1 MWGAINVM
9 QEKKNSLLRN
19 RIGILLPVLLL
30 CFGLLAGCGK
40 KAQKTVKNESEQGV
54 TPTVTVPATP
64 TPSPTPAIPF
74 FKTAYETA
82 GRDDV
87 YRVPVSELEENNM
100 IMNTYCAGD
109 YVLLWLVPIDVY
121 GTEKTCYTLVLLKP
135 SVNGGKYVVN
145 VDYSITEPS
154 LLKDGTVVAEEPD
167 TGRIHVYDNTL
178 KEVKTFEPAES
189 KTTLIGVSE
198 DGILWKADKDNAKL
212 LATDLNGRSVG
223 EYAYD
228 SKYLITR
235 YLGSSNG
242 GKCFLAVTSGATDF
256 RYLYITEDG
265 KTVYREENENA
276 LGAGWIA
283 DGFVPYTAPLITT
296 ASATWFFHAPGYLRE
311 AIAFPKSAGQEEK
324 NFFQDRM
331 FCSCSYRRIDEN
343 TCYID
348 YHLYDTEART
358 VSGVLSDE
366 DITDTIYLSAKGTVG
381 NGIVVFCSTKK
392 AGGTELLLW
401 DTGEKASP
409 IIGFCDFLE
418 DDPAVSLSTLLKE
431 AEQNNIRITP
441 DRMDDDGTN
450 EALGDIMAEMELINT
465 FLITAKTN
473 PEVLKTKSGNAVQPE
488 NGSNNDGSRYTFNP
502 HVFSTFYL
510 KEHGTDRRDVFYRY
524 VDALRAGAD
533 GFECPNE
540 GYANWSSG
548 KFANM
553 FFPVAGLYADAEYV
567 GNGWA
572 NITYK
577 IPKEEFLEK
586 ERDFEERV
594 VAILNDV
601 LEDDYS
607 EFEKALALYEFLT
620 EYTVYDYDMME
631 HNEEWADRQSSYRV
645 LTEKRGICGEIAI
658 LYQYLAL
665 QCGVDMDE
673 CVGMP
678 VDYNNDMHAWD
689 YIKLDGKGYLIDA
702 TWGMTAKRT
711 PDLTYFLFTDEL
723 REKRDGFR
731 TDSVDVG
738 FNGLYGARKV
748 YSFEAVDKRY
758 SALWEGTFVAFDE
771 NEKCIFY
778 RDQYGEMHRFD
789 YGEAS

>member
-1 MWGAINVM
+1 MWGARCVM
-9 QEKKNSLLRN
+9 QKKKNSMLRN
-19 RIGILLPVLLL
+19 RIGILMPVLLL

-40 KAQKTVKNESEQGV
+40 KAQKTIQSGSEQGNTPAV
-54 TPTVTVPATP
+54 TATP
-64 TPSPTPAIPF
+64 TPSPTPVIPY

-87 YRVPVSELEENNM
+87 YRVSVQELGENNM
-100 IMNTYCAGD
+100 IMDTFCAGD
-109 YVLLWLVPIDVY
+109 YVLLWLVPNEAFDADKMY
-121 GTEKTCYTLVLLKP
+121 YLFVLLKP
-135 SVNGGKYVVN
+135 SVGSEKYKITM
-145 VDYSITEPS
+145 DFAITEPK
-154 LLKDGTVVAEEPD
+154 LLADGTVVVEDHD
-167 TGRIHVYDNTL
+167 TGVIHVYDNTL
-178 KEVKTFEPAES
+178 KEIKTFDPTGAQAP
-189 KTTLIGVSE
+189 TMIGVSD
-198 DGILWKADKDNAKL
+198 DGIIWNADAGKAKL
-212 LATDLNGRSVG
+212 LATDLNGQLKG
-223 EYAYD
+223 AYSYD
-228 SKYLITR
+228 TGFMITR
-235 YLGSSNG
+235 YLGRSNAGSS
-242 GKCFLAVTSGATDF
+242 FLAVIPGTTDF
-256 RYLYITEDG
+256 QYLYISDDG
-265 KTVYREENENA
+265 KVSYRNENENA
-276 LGAGWIA
+276 LGSGWIS
-283 DGFVPYTAPLITT
+283 DGYAPYAAPLITT
-296 ASATWFFHAPGYLRE
+296 APATWFLHAPGYMRE
-311 AIAFPKSAGQEEK
+311 AIAFPKSAAQEEK
-324 NFFQDRM
+324 NFWQDGK
-331 FCSCSYRRIDEN
+331 FCSCAYRRVDET

-348 YHLYDTEART
+348 YRIYDTEAGT
-358 VSGVLSDE
+358 VSGVLSDQ
-366 DITDTIYLSAKGTVG
+366 DIADTSYLSAEGTIG
-381 NGIVVFCSTKK
+381 KGIVVFFSSKK
-392 AGGTELLLW
+392 SGGTELLLW
-401 DTGEKASP
+401 DAGEKASP
-409 IIGFCDFLE
+409 ITGFCDFSKDNPE
-418 DDPAVSLSTLLKE
+418 DSLKALLKE
-431 AEQNNIRITP
+431 AEQADIKITP
-441 DRMDDDGTN
+441 DRMKDDGSN
-450 EALGDIMAEMELINT
+450 EALGDIMAEMDLINT
-465 FLITAKTN
+465 FLFTAKTD

-488 NGSNNDGSRYTFNP
+488 NGSNNDGSHYTFNP

-510 KEHGTDRRDVFYRY
+510 KEHGTDRRDIFFRY

-572 NITYK
+572 QITYK

-586 ERDFEERV
+586 ERDFEKRIE
-594 VAILNDV
+594 AILNDV
-601 LEDDYS
+601 LEDDYT

-620 EYTVYDYDMME
+620 EYTVYDYEMME

-678 VDYNNDMHAWD
+678 VNPADDMHAWD

-702 TWGMTAKRT
+702 TWGMTAKRM
-711 PDLTYFLFTDEL
+711 PILEYFLFTDEL
-723 REKRDGFR
+723 REKRDGYS

-748 YSFEAVDKRY
+748 YSFEAVDTRY
-758 SALWEGTFVAFDE
+758 SALWEGSFVAFDE

-778 RDQYGEMHRFD
+778 RDRDGAMHRFD